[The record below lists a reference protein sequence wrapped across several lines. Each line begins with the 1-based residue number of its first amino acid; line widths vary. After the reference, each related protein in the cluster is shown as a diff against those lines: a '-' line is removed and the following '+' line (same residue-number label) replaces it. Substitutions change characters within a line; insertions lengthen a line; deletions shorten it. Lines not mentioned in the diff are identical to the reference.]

1 MLFYTYFELSINP
14 MTNIATLLKSEISR
28 VARKEVRAEL
38 QQLKKGS
45 TQYRSDIAAM
55 KRRILSLEGQLRR
68 FGKSSTPKPADAVAG
83 ESSPTR
89 LRFSAKGFASQRKR
103 LGLSA
108 VQMAS
113 LLGVSDQSV
122 RKWEEG
128 KAHPRAGQLPAIATM
143 RKMGKTQAVARLTE
157 LAV

>member
-1 MLFYTYFELSINP
+1 

-38 QQLKKGS
+38 LQLKKAS

-55 KRRILSLEGQLRR
+55 KRSILNLEGQIKRL
-68 FGKSSTPKPADAVAG
+68 GKSGASKPASAPADD
-83 ESSPTR
+83 ESSTR

-128 KAHPRAGQLPAIATM
+128 KAHPRAGQLPAIATV
-143 RKMGKTQAVARLTE
+143 RKMGKIQAAARLDE
-157 LAV
+157 LAA